1 MVENQAALSLHVP
14 LSSLPR
20 FVLRRAAT
28 ARHKPALVD
37 GTSGH
42 SIRYGELAKAAER
55 TAAGLAA
62 RGFGKGDVLAIWS
75 PNVPEYAVAAF
86 GAGLAGGIV
95 TTINSLYNSTELA
108 HQLRDSGARALVTG
122 PQFAAKAADAARSAG
137 IRDLF
142 VFGPADGVEPFSS
155 LSESD
160 RSLGPVEVDPRE
172 DVAALLYSGSTT
184 GLPKGVMLTHFNLVA
199 NLVQMQAVEQMAADE
214 VVIGVVPFHHIYGFN
229 VVLNLTLHAG
239 ATLVVLPRFD
249 VEEFLR
255 AVQDHRVTTAF
266 AVPPIVRALAHHPLV
281 ERFDLASLR
290 YVMSA
295 AAPLPE
301 EAAREC
307 ARRVGCVVK
316 QAYGLTETGPT
327 THWTPRDAVRVNSAG
342 PPVPG
347 TRCRV
352 VDVATRSDVPIGE
365 LGEIWVHGP
374 QVMKGY
380 LNNPEVTRRVL
391 DEEGWFRTGDIGY
404 ADADGYIYLL
414 DRATDLVKFRGL
426 QYRDGELLMS
436 VVEDRIRQ
444 REDQRRLRFQ
454 SLLLD
459 SVRESIV
466 GIDAWRAV
474 TYWNNGAQA
483 LFGYTADEAM
493 GRPIEQLILL
503 EDERSLDAWNEELI
517 ELSNQGEWQGQ
528 VRRRRKDG
536 SVIWTDVVAS
546 AVRSPEGRLS
556 GYIAIHRDRTEL
568 RRSQAMLSDSHQRLQ
583 QLAAGL
589 IDVREQERTAIAREL
604 HDELG
609 QALTR
614 LNMDLVWLVERL
626 PSRLRTKR
634 SAGMA
639 PLVEEML
646 TTVQHLCSQLRPAIL
661 DDFGLEAAIE
671 WQAQEFEQWNG
682 AHCRVDL
689 RLPLLPPDRDRDTT
703 VFRILQESLTNV
715 ARHARAGSVD
725 IRCGV
730 TGGALFLEV
739 VDDGVGI
746 ADGTAGGP
754 RSLGVLGMRERARA
768 IGAELEISPAL
779 PRGTMVRFRVPLERE
794 ERPSIDPGGP
804 HSIENVEA
812 GA

>member
-1 MVENQAALSLHVP
+1 MAEHNASSPPHVP
-14 LSSLPR
+14 LVSLPEL
-20 FVLRRAAT
+20 VLRRAAVDPD
-28 ARHKPALVD
+28 KPAVID
-37 GTSGH
+37 GLTGRAIS
-42 SIRYGELAKAAER
+42 YAELAEAAGS

-75 PNVPEYAVAAF
+75 PNLPEYAVAAF

-95 TTINSLYNSTELA
+95 TTINPLYNATELA

-122 PQFAAKAADAARSAG
+122 PQFAAKASNAARSAAV
-137 IRDLF
+137 RDVF
-142 VFGPADGVEPFSS
+142 VFGQAGGAEPFTS
-155 LSESD
+155 LSESGG
-160 RSLGPVEVDPRE
+160 SLDPVEVDPRE

-199 NLVQMQAVEQMAADE
+199 NLVQMQAVERMAAEE

-229 VVLNLTLHAG
+229 VVLNLSLHAG
-239 ATLVVLPRFD
+239 ATIVVLPRFD

-255 AVQDHRVTTAF
+255 AVQDFSVTTAF
-266 AVPPIVRALAHHPLV
+266 VVPPIVRTLAHHPLV
-281 ERFDLASLR
+281 ARYDLGSLR
-290 YVMSA
+290 YLMSA
-295 AAPLPE
+295 AAPLPQE
-301 EAAREC
+301 TARDC
-307 ARRVGCVVK
+307 ARRLGCVVK
-316 QAYGLTETGPT
+316 QAYGLTETAPT
-327 THWTPRDAVRVNSAG
+327 THWTPRDAVRPSSAG

-347 TRCRV
+347 TQCRV
-352 VDVATRSDVPIGE
+352 VDVATKRDVPIGE

-380 LNNPEVTRRVL
+380 LNSPEVTRRVL

-404 ADADGYIYLL
+404 ADGGGYIYVL

-426 QYRDGELLMS
+426 QYRDGELLLS
-436 VVEDRIRQ
+436 VVEDRTRQ

-466 GIDAWRAV
+466 GIDAAHAV

-483 LFGYTADEAM
+483 LFGYTAEEAM
-493 GRPIEQLILL
+493 GRPIEGLILL
-503 EDERSLDAWNEELI
+503 EDEPALADWKDELADLSSL
-517 ELSNQGEWQGQ
+517 GEWQGQ

-536 SVIWTDVVAS
+536 SVIWTDVAAS
-546 AVRSPEGRLS
+546 VVKSSEGHRS

-568 RRSQAMLSDSHQRLQ
+568 RGSQAMLRESHERLQ

-589 IDVREQERTAIAREL
+589 IDVREQERSTVAREL

-614 LNMDLVWLVERL
+614 LNMDLVWLVGRL
-626 PSRLRTKR
+626 PRRLRTR
-634 SAGMA
+634 RATGMA
-639 PLVEEML
+639 SLVEEML
-646 TTVQHLCSQLRPAIL
+646 TRVQHLCSQLRPAIL

-682 AHCRVDL
+682 ARCRLDL
-689 RLPLLPPDRDRDTT
+689 RLPPLSPDRDRDTT

-715 ARHARAGSVD
+715 ARHAHAESVD
-725 IRCGV
+725 IRCEV
-730 TGGALFLEV
+730 SGGALILEV

-746 ADGTAGGP
+746 AEGTAGGP
-754 RSLGVLGMRERARA
+754 SSLGVLGMRERARA
-768 IGAELEISPAL
+768 IGAEVEILPAM
-779 PRGTMVRFRVPLERE
+779 PRGTAVRFRVPLQHE
-794 ERPSIDPGGP
+794 
-804 HSIENVEA
+804 
-812 GA
+812 GAHE

>member
-1 MVENQAALSLHVP
+1 MAEHHPTSAPHVP
-14 LSSLPR
+14 LRSLPE
-20 FVLRRAAT
+20 FVLERAA
-28 ARHKPALVD
+28 AVPDKPALID
-37 GTSGH
+37 GRTGR
-42 SIRYGELAKAAER
+42 SISYGALAEAARR

-75 PNVPEYAVAAF
+75 PNLPEYAVAAY

-95 TTINSLYNSTELA
+95 TTINPLFNATELA
-108 HQLRDSGARALVTG
+108 HQLRDSGARTLVTA
-122 PQFAAKAADAARSAG
+122 PEFAAKAAEAARSATV
-137 IRDLF
+137 RDLF
-142 VFGPADGVEPFSS
+142 VFGEIAGARPFGSLAERARPLDPVAVE
-155 LSESD
+155 
-160 RSLGPVEVDPRE
+160 PRE

-199 NLVQMQAVEQMAADE
+199 NLVQMQAVERMAADE
-214 VVIGVVPFHHIYGFN
+214 VVIGVVPFHHIYGFH

-249 VEEFLR
+249 LEEFLR
-255 AVQDHRVTTAF
+255 AVQDRRVTTAF
-266 AVPPIVRALAHHPLV
+266 VVPPIVRALAHHPVV
-281 ERFDLASLR
+281 ERYDLASLR
-290 YVMSA
+290 YLMSA

-301 EAAREC
+301 ETARAC
-307 ARRVGCVVK
+307 ARRLHCVVK

-327 THWTPRDAVRVNSAG
+327 THWTPRDAVRLNSAG

-347 TRCRV
+347 TLCRV
-352 VDVATRSDVPIGE
+352 VDVASRNDVPIGE
-365 LGEIWVHGP
+365 LGEIWVRGP

-404 ADADGYIYLL
+404 ADPDGYIYVL

-426 QYRDGELLMS
+426 QYRDGELLLSM
-436 VVEDRIRQ
+436 VEDRTRQ

-466 GIDAWRAV
+466 GIDERHAV
-474 TYWNNGAQA
+474 TYWNNGAQT
-483 LFGYTADEAM
+483 LFGYTAEEAM

-503 EDERSLDAWNEELI
+503 EDDASRGEWKEELI
-517 ELSNQGEWQGQ
+517 ELSRRGEWQGQ

-546 AVRSPEGRLS
+546 AVRSAEGNRS

-568 RRSQAMLSDSHQRLQ
+568 RRSQAMLSESHERLQ

-589 IDVREQERTAIAREL
+589 IDVREQERSAIAREL

-614 LNMDLVWLVERL
+614 LNMDLVWMVERL
-626 PSRLRTKR
+626 PARLRTKR
-634 SAGMA
+634 ATGMA
-639 PLVEEML
+639 SLVEEML

-682 AHCRVDL
+682 TRCRVDV
-689 RLPLLPPDRDRDTT
+689 RLPPLPPDRDRDTT

-730 TGGALFLEV
+730 TGGALVLEV
-739 VDDGVGI
+739 VDDGIGI
-746 ADGTAGGP
+746 AEGTAGGP

-768 IGAELEISPAL
+768 IGAEVEILPTL
-779 PRGTMVRFRVPLERE
+779 PRGTAVRFRVPMAQ
-794 ERPSIDPGGP
+794 D
-804 HSIENVEA
+804 
-812 GA
+812 GARQ

>member
-1 MVENQAALSLHVP
+1 MAEHHAPSSLQVP
-14 LSSLPR
+14 LLSLPR
-20 FVLRRAAT
+20 FVLQRAAT
-28 ARHKPALVD
+28 APDQPALTD
-37 GTSGH
+37 GLTGS
-42 SIRYGELAKAAER
+42 SIRYGELALSASRA
-55 TAAGLAA
+55 AAGLAT
-62 RGFGKGDVLAIWS
+62 RGFVKGDVLAIWS
-75 PNVPEYAVAAF
+75 PNLPEYAVAAL

-95 TTINSLYNSTELA
+95 TTINPLCNATELA

-122 PQFAAKAADAARSAG
+122 PQFAAKAAEAARSAG
-137 IRDLF
+137 VRDLF
-142 VFGPADGVEPFSS
+142 VFGEATGFEPFAALAGSARTF
-155 LSESD
+155 D
-160 RSLGPVEVDPRE
+160 PVEVDPRE

-199 NLVQMQAVEQMAADE
+199 NLVQMQAVERMAADE

-255 AVQDHRVTTAF
+255 AVQDHSVTTAF
-266 AVPPIVRALAHHPLV
+266 VVPPIVRALAHHPLV
-281 ERFDLASLR
+281 EQYDLGSLR
-290 YVMSA
+290 YIMSA

-301 EAAREC
+301 EEARVC
-307 ARRVGCVVK
+307 SRRLGCVLK

-327 THWTPRDAVRVNSAG
+327 THWTPRDAVRLNSAG

-347 TRCRV
+347 TECRV
-352 VDVATRSDVPIGE
+352 IDVATRRDVPIGE

-391 DEEGWFRTGDIGY
+391 DDDGWLRTGDIGY
-404 ADADGYIYLL
+404 SDADGYIYVL

-426 QYRDGELLMS
+426 QYRDGELLLS
-436 VVEDRIRQ
+436 VVEDRTRQ

-466 GIDAWRAV
+466 GIDAGHAV

-483 LFGYTADEAM
+483 LFGYTAEEAL
-493 GRPIEQLILL
+493 GRPIDQLILL
-503 EDERSLDAWNEELI
+503 EDERALADWQDEMAELTSL
-517 ELSNQGEWQGQ
+517 GEWQGQ

-546 AVRSPEGRLS
+546 VVKSSEGHRSGF
-556 GYIAIHRDRTEL
+556 IAIHRDRTEL
-568 RRSQAMLSDSHQRLQ
+568 RRSQEMLRESHERLQ
-583 QLAAGL
+583 HLAAGL
-589 IDVREQERTAIAREL
+589 IDVREQERSAIAREL

-614 LNMDLVWLVERL
+614 LNMDLVWIVERL
-626 PSRLRTKR
+626 PRRLHTKR
-634 SAGMA
+634 SAGMVS
-639 PLVEEML
+639 LVEEML
-646 TTVQHLCSQLRPAIL
+646 TTVQHLCAQLRPAIL

-671 WQAQEFEQWNG
+671 WQAQEFEQWQG
-682 AHCRVDL
+682 ARCHVDL
-689 RLPLLPPDRDRDTT
+689 RLPPLLPDRDRDTT

-715 ARHARAGSVD
+715 ARHARAESVH

-730 TGGALFLEV
+730 TAGDLVLEV

-779 PRGTMVRFRVPLERE
+779 PRGTAVRFRVPVGLGE
-794 ERPSIDPGGP
+794 P
-804 HSIENVEA
+804 HPMAPA
-812 GA
+812 GAHE